1 MEQKEL
7 EAEELEEQDPVLNR
21 REKRRQFLLDNY
33 KDIFKIVLI
42 VALVVFVIADYNNLS
57 NLNIRDLLA
66 SRHSLAGSSFM
77 VLFIYFIKGIVM
89 VIPAAV
95 VYISV
100 GMAFPAWTAVIL
112 NTAGMIV
119 ELMASYFLGK
129 FLSIDMIDRTI
140 SEQRGGNRIIARH
153 VYPALCA
160 HLPGGHHQPVLREH
174 EVSILEIH
182 GVVHAWHHAA
192 GHPVYAAG
200 KENL

>member
-77 VLFIYFIKGIVM
+77 VLFIYFIKFYSFIF
-89 VIPAAV
+89 IFTIF
-95 VYISV
+95 Y
-100 GMAFPAWTAVIL
+100 
-112 NTAGMIV
+112 NTFDKK
-119 ELMASYFLGK
+119 S
-129 FLSIDMIDRTI
+129 
-140 SEQRGGNRIIARH
+140 
-153 VYPALCA
+153 
-160 HLPGGHHQPVLREH
+160 
-174 EVSILEIH
+174 
-182 GVVHAWHHAA
+182 
-192 GHPVYAAG
+192 
-200 KENL
+200 